1 MKPKTKK
8 QLCIFSRYP
17 APGACKTRL
26 IPELGARGAARLQQ
40 YMTEH
45 ILHVGRKAACDVLLC
60 LRGGSPA
67 EVSAWLGAG
76 VLSQCQQGDGLGQ
89 RMLHQLKA
97 SFADGYQQVVLIG
110 ADCPAIDE
118 PLLDEAFFALDSHD
132 LVLGPSLDGGYYLI
146 GMKQLSPELF
156 ADIDW
161 GTGNVA
167 RQTMRSAERLGFSVL
182 TLPVLGDV
190 DCGDDLQTLP
200 ELWVG
205 EKVA

>member
-8 QLCIFSRYP
+8 LLCIFSRYP
-17 APGACKTRL
+17 APGVCKTRL

-45 ILHVGRKAACDVLLC
+45 ILHVGQKVACDVLLC
-60 LRGGSPA
+60 LRGGTPA
-67 EVSAWLGAG
+67 EVSGWLGAG
-76 VLSQCQQGDGLGQ
+76 VLYRYQQGGGLGQ
-89 RMLHQLKA
+89 RMVHQLKA

-110 ADCPAIDE
+110 ADCPAIDQ
-118 PLLDEAFFALDSHD
+118 PLLDQAFLALDSHD

-156 ADIDW
+156 SDIDW
-161 GTGNVA
+161 GTGKVA
-167 RQTMRSAERLGFSVL
+167 QQTMAAAELLGFSVL

-200 ELWVG
+200 DLWLG
-205 EKVA
+205 AKGA